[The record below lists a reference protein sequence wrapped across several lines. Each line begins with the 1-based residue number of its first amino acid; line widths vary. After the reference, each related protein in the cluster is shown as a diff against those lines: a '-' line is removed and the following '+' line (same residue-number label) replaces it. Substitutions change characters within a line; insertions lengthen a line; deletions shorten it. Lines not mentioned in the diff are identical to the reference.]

1 MAYLQPE
8 KSFKG
13 SYIYMARPVISMQFD
28 SQIIPFILD
37 AMKNSQKN
45 QLYACEYIGNNT

>member
-1 MAYLQPE
+1 MAYMQPE

-13 SYIYMARPVISMQFD
+13 SYIYIYMARPVISMQFD

-37 AMKNSQKN
+37 VF
-45 QLYACEYIGNNT
+45 